1 MSSNGGIKIK
11 QLTFDHRPD
20 NLKEFERA
28 IKNGSKIYLDDNDDP
43 NRNNSKLEFIKDK
56 STLEKMIKLNNKA
69 KKKNIKSISF

>member
-28 IKNGSKIYLDDNDDP
+28 IKNGSKIYLMIMMIRIEIIQNW
-43 NRNNSKLEFIKDK
+43 NSLKIKV
-56 STLEKMIKLNNKA
+56 LW
-69 KKKNIKSISF
+69 KK

>member
-28 IKNGSKIYLDDNDDP
+28 IKNVSKIYLDDNDVP
-43 NRNNSKLEFIKDK
+43 NRNNSKLEFLKIKV
-56 STLEKMIKLNNKA
+56 LW
-69 KKKNIKSISF
+69 KK